1 MRSYLLRQ
9 ANGPDVWPLS
19 HVKIR
24 SLRRPKET
32 QMFKRILLAVAFVA
46 ALAAG
51 GVGLSST
58 AQAGH
63 GCDYGYGGYRTYYYP
78 GSYGYYAPRASYY
91 RSYYD
96 YPSDYYYGHRRHH
109 GHRHHHHDDHVGIS
123 FSFGF

>member
-1 MRSYLLRQ
+1 MSGCNPPFKFSVAQ
-9 ANGPDVWPLS
+9 AT
-19 HVKIR
+19 
-24 SLRRPKET
+24 KER

-46 ALAAG
+46 ALVAG

-78 GSYGYYAPRASYY
+78 GSYGYYSPRASYY